1 MQEKGSGFEN
11 QMLKYHFLRLRL
23 MRMRI
28 ERTML
33 IDLYHS
39 YCRITFDVLLDF
51 HFDHSS
57 GFPSLRIYL
66 SPFTKDIREGEQLN
80 ESID

>member
-1 MQEKGSGFEN
+1 
-11 QMLKYHFLRLRL
+11 MLKYHFLRLRL

-33 IDLYHS
+33 GDLYHS

-66 SPFTKDIREGEQLN
+66 SPFTKDIRGGEQVN